1 MFRFL
6 LILFLAVSG
15 VVRAQTGAESGA
27 IRDAYVLQVGDSF
40 EVTYT
45 YTPEYN
51 QTVLVSPDGVVGLT
65 RVGPVNVGGL
75 TVSAA
80 RVRITEAAS
89 RSGLNEPEVF
99 LTLRD
104 YLRPQFTVLG
114 EVFKPGKYDL
124 RGPLRVADGLAVA
137 GGLNLNGRHKNIIL
151 IHPIDETTGVASLV
165 NYKRLEKGKGE
176 INFDELRA
184 GDIIVVPTSNLSKIE
199 RLVKLINVGIFYNP
213 IP

>member
-6 LILFLAVSG
+6 LVLFLALSSVARS
-15 VVRAQTGAESGA
+15 QTGVEASA
-27 IRDAYVLQVGDSF
+27 VHDAYVLQVGDSF

-51 QTVLVSPDGVVGLT
+51 QTVLVGPDGVVGLT
-65 RVGPVNVGGL
+65 RVGSVKVGGL

-80 RVRITEAAS
+80 RVRITESAS
-89 RSGLNEPEVF
+89 RSGLNEPAVF

-137 GGLNLNGRHKNIIL
+137 GGLNLNARHKNIIL
-151 IHPIDETTGVASLV
+151 IHPIDETTGVASLID
-165 NYKRLEKGKGE
+165 YKRLERGKGE
-176 INFDELRA
+176 IEFDELRA

-199 RLVKLINVGIFYNP
+199 RFIKIVNVGVFYNP